1 MAKQIQFDAAAREA
15 LRVGVNKLVNAVNV
29 TLGPRGRNVVLDK
42 KFGAPTVTN
51 DGVTIA
57 KEIELPDPYENLGAQ
72 LIREVA
78 TKTQDIAGD
87 GTTTACVLAQ
97 AMVSAGMKYVTAGA
111 NPMSLKRG
119 MDRTCEKIVEQLKGL
134 SRKVK
139 GRDEIAKVA
148 AISANNDATIGEL
161 IADALEKVGE
171 EGVVQVEE
179 SRTIKTELEVVE
191 GMQFD
196 RGYLSPYFVTD
207 PDRMEAVLEDAVVL
221 IHDKKIAAMKDLL
234 PVLEKI
240 VQIGKPA
247 LIIAE
252 DVEGEALATLVVN
265 KIRGTF
271 TCCAV
276 KAPGYGDRRKAILQ
290 DIAIV
295 TGGRVIAEE
304 AGFKLENATTGDL
317 GRARRIVIDKD
328 NTTIVEGGGK
338 RKDIEGRCEEI
349 RREIADTKSDYDR
362 EKLQERLAKLSGGVA
377 VLNVGAPTEVE
388 LKERKARVEDAVAAT
403 RAAVEEGVIVGGG
416 VSLLRAASAV
426 ASFRLE
432 GDEDLGRTVV
442 IDALSAPLR
451 QIATNAGDE
460 GSVVVEQV
468 RGGKGSFGFNAQ
480 TRQFEDLLQAGVL
493 DPTKVTRT
501 ALQNAVSISGLILT
515 TETLVTEKPKKREE
529 KKGD

>member
-1 MAKQIQFDAAAREA
+1 
-15 LRVGVNKLVNAVNV
+15 
-29 TLGPRGRNVVLDK
+29 
-42 KFGAPTVTN
+42 
-51 DGVTIA
+51 
-57 KEIELPDPYENLGAQ
+57 
-72 LIREVA
+72 
-78 TKTQDIAGD
+78 
-87 GTTTACVLAQ
+87 
-97 AMVSAGMKYVTAGA
+97 
-111 NPMSLKRG
+111 
-119 MDRTCEKIVEQLKGL
+119 
-134 SRKVK
+134 
-139 GRDEIAKVA
+139 
-148 AISANNDATIGEL
+148 
-161 IADALEKVGE
+161 
-171 EGVVQVEE
+171 
-179 SRTIKTELEVVE
+179 
-191 GMQFD
+191 
-196 RGYLSPYFVTD
+196 
-207 PDRMEAVLEDAVVL
+207 MEAVLEDAVVL

-234 PVLEKI
+234 PILEKV
-240 VQIGKPA
+240 VQMGKPV

-276 KAPGYGDRRKAILQ
+276 KAPGYGDRRKAMLQ

-304 AGFKLENATTGDL
+304 AGLKLENATTGDL

-442 IDALSAPLR
+442 IDALSSPLR

-468 RGGKGSFGFNAQ
+468 RAGKGSFGFNAQ